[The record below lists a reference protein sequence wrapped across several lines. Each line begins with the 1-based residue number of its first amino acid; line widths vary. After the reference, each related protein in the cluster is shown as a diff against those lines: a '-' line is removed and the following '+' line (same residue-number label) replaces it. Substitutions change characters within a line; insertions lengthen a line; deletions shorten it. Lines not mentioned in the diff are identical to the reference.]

1 MVSHRCLYSF
11 LADVDDTDARIIAA
25 ESNERAF
32 GREANIG
39 DSNALGTHVHLLD
52 YRSILY
58 LCEGDV
64 VVVFAAGRHDH
75 IVMGPTHSSDLP
87 PRVRISDDSLRHA
100 VV

>member
-11 LADVDDTDARIIAA
+11 LADVDDTHARIITA
-25 ESNERAF
+25 ESDERAF
-32 GREANIG
+32 GREADIG
-39 DSNALGTHVHLLD
+39 DRNSLRTHLHLLD
-52 YRSILY
+52 YRSILD

-64 VVVFAAGRHDH
+64 VVVFATSRHDH
-75 IVMGPTHSSDLP
+75 VVMGPTHSSDLP